1 MTENLSAIW
10 SGALISWRSSYTVSG
25 IVLKRQTKDKRP
37 QRSNVKEMNLLQ
49 KSLYILQLKE
59 HLSFAWACSQK
70 NTELYH
76 NQPGK
81 P

>member
-37 QRSNVKEMNLLQ
+37 QRSKKLCKRDEPTTK
-49 KSLYILQLKE
+49 KSIYSSIKGAFE
-59 HLSFAWACSQK
+59 FCLSLF
-70 NTELYH
+70 TEEYRTL
-76 NQPGK
+76 P
-81 P
+81 